1 MIKKIDNLTFITFHS
16 ANLLLIL
23 LYLYPGSILGYLL
36 YGNFSSQPQITKDF
50 IISSNHFYAFFLL
63 SMLGIFA
70 YRKSKKINN
79 LMIYLIFISFTL
91 EIMHLVIPERSFQF
105 NDLFGNLLGSLAIII
120 ISTIFWL
127 IKNIIEKKNI
137 LFFNFKKK
145 NWPFLILLLLIYVQI
160 ICGAFVSGLDAGQ
173 IYQTWPLMGQSYF
186 PDDIIISD
194 LNSFIDFN
202 SHSMVQFYHRNLA
215 YLISIYVLALSFYI
229 FNKDLRKLIK
239 PLKLLVYFLLLQIT
253 LGILTLVGGLN
264 IYLASAHQIS
274 SVLLVFSAI
283 NLYYLQAK

>member
-91 EIMHLVIPERSFQF
+91 EIMHLVIPERSYQF

-120 ISTIFWL
+120 IYKLWS
-127 IKNIIEKKNI
+127 KNE
-137 LFFNFKKK
+137 
-145 NWPFLILLLLIYVQI
+145 
-160 ICGAFVSGLDAGQ
+160 
-173 IYQTWPLMGQSYF
+173 
-186 PDDIIISD
+186 
-194 LNSFIDFN
+194 
-202 SHSMVQFYHRNLA
+202 
-215 YLISIYVLALSFYI
+215 
-229 FNKDLRKLIK
+229 NK
-239 PLKLLVYFLLLQIT
+239 
-253 LGILTLVGGLN
+253 
-264 IYLASAHQIS
+264 
-274 SVLLVFSAI
+274 
-283 NLYYLQAK
+283 

>member
-16 ANLLLIL
+16 INLLLIL

-36 YGNFSSQPQITKDF
+36 YGDFSSQPQITKDF

-120 ISTIFWL
+120 IYKLWS
-127 IKNIIEKKNI
+127 KNE
-137 LFFNFKKK
+137 
-145 NWPFLILLLLIYVQI
+145 
-160 ICGAFVSGLDAGQ
+160 
-173 IYQTWPLMGQSYF
+173 
-186 PDDIIISD
+186 
-194 LNSFIDFN
+194 
-202 SHSMVQFYHRNLA
+202 
-215 YLISIYVLALSFYI
+215 
-229 FNKDLRKLIK
+229 NK
-239 PLKLLVYFLLLQIT
+239 
-253 LGILTLVGGLN
+253 
-264 IYLASAHQIS
+264 
-274 SVLLVFSAI
+274 
-283 NLYYLQAK
+283 